1 MKWDEEFR
9 KYLKELDTK
18 KPVVLTGDL
27 NVAHEEIGIILLT
40 FVSIFILNYFLISAQ
55 FYDYLFLDIANP
67 KTNTKSAGF
76 TKEERN
82 NMSLLLEQGFID
94 TFRTLN
100 PEKTGA
106 YTFWTYFHNARAKNV
121 GW

>member
-27 NVAHEEIGIILLT
+27 NVAHEEIGILLI
-40 FVSIFILNYFLISAQ
+40 FASVFILNYLLQNKIFL
-55 FYDYLFLDIANP
+55 LFLDIANP

-76 TKEERN
+76 TKEERD

-106 YTFWTYFHNARAKNV
+106 YTFWTYFHNSRAKNV

>member
-27 NVAHEEIGIILLT
+27 NVAHKEIGINFYNFCFNI
-40 FVSIFILNYFLISAQ
+40 YFLLVSKCPSTFLNI
-55 FYDYLFLDIANP
+55 FLDLANP
-67 KTNTKSAGF
+67 KSNTKKAGF
-76 TKEERN
+76 TKEERD
-82 NMSLLLEQGFID
+82 NMSLLLEEGFID

-106 YTFWTYFHNARAKNV
+106 YTFWTFFMNARARNV

>member
-1 MKWDEEFR
+1 VPNYK
-9 KYLKELDTK
+9 
-18 KPVVLTGDL
+18 
-27 NVAHEEIGIILLT
+27 IIY
-40 FVSIFILNYFLISAQ
+40 FI
-55 FYDYLFLDIANP
+55 LFLDIANP

-76 TKEERN
+76 TKEERD